1 MEIVQTEKIYSLGQ
15 TKTNKGFKLKY
26 GQDERSCRYE
36 FISNQ
41 AFDDKEFNDW
51 KDIVT
56 KCKMLLPTFHS
67 TDVKEKDIQHALQF
81 QYKDNEMDYI
91 INEKKN
97 LCATEKNE
105 KIAKSKVELL
115 KQKEEAKLENN
126 VKKLNEI
133 NDKINELDKR
143 QYDNE
148 CKKVGKFSIFSVI
161 NQKNREKTLEAV
173 FHATK
178 KEKKLN

>member
-1 MEIVQTEKIYSLGQ
+1 
-15 TKTNKGFKLKY
+15 
-26 GQDERSCRYE
+26 
-36 FISNQ
+36 
-41 AFDDKEFNDW
+41 
-51 KDIVT
+51 
-56 KCKMLLPTFHS
+56 MLLPTFHS
-67 TDVKEKDIQHALQF
+67 IEVKEKDNQHALQF

-173 FHATK
+173 FQTTK